1 MRRRLAAL
9 ALAPLACAVLLVSG
23 CSTVEQAASNAA
35 GQVAQAGKDA
45 ANQAATDI
53 ATAGKAE
60 LMRQVC
66 KPVKDGK
73 ISASDQELIS
83 GLLSG
88 AEAAGVRSD
97 VVAQLREVAQ
107 SGDQVPSSVVKAMQ
121 DSCRSAG

>member
-1 MRRRLAAL
+1 MRRRIAAL
-9 ALAPLACAVLLVSG
+9 TLAPLVTAVLLVSG
-23 CSTVEQAASNAA
+23 CSTVDQAASNAA
-35 GQVAQAGKDA
+35 DNLAQAGKDA
-45 ANQAATDI
+45 ANQAASDI

-66 KPVKDGK
+66 KPVKDGT
-73 ISASDQELIS
+73 ISASDKELIS

-107 SGDQVPSSVVKAMQ
+107 TGDKVPSSVVKAMQ
-121 DSCRSAG
+121 DSCSSVK